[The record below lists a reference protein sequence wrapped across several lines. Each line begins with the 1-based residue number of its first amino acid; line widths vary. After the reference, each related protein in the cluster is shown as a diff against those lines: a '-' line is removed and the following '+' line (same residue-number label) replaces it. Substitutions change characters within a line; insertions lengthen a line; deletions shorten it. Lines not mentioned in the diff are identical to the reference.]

1 MKIVVDTNIV
11 FSAIMNTQGK
21 LGQIIINGSR
31 FFQFYSIAL
40 LKDELNN
47 HKNKILRYS
56 GYSEEQYEQILKIIL
71 GKIRFV
77 EDILIS
83 DEEFRK
89 ALKTVMDIDE
99 NDAPFIALNNHLN
112 STLWTGD
119 MKLYRGLKGK
129 GYSRIKS
136 TEEIYKLYLSKELK
150 ARLRKG

>member
-21 LGQIIINGSR
+21 LGQVIINGSR

-40 LKDELNN
+40 LKEELNN

-83 DEEFRK
+83 DDEFRK
-89 ALKTVMDIDE
+89 ALKLVIDIDE
-99 NDAPFIALNNHLN
+99 NDAPFIALNGHLN
-112 STLWTGD
+112 SNLWTGD
-119 MKLYRGLKGK
+119 MKLYNGLKAK
-129 GYSRIKS
+129 SYTRIKS
-136 TEEIYKLYLSKELK
+136 TEEIYKIYLEKELK

>member
-21 LGQIIINGSR
+21 LGQVIINGSR

-56 GYSEEQYEQILKIIL
+56 GYSDEQYEQILKIIL

-77 EDILIS
+77 EDILIP

-89 ALKTVMDIDE
+89 ALKLVIDIDE
-99 NDAPFIALNNHLN
+99 NDAPFVALNGHLN
-112 STLWTGD
+112 SNLWTGD
-119 MKLYRGLKGK
+119 MKLYNGLKAK
-129 GYSRIKS
+129 GYTRIKS
-136 TEEIYKLYLSKELK
+136 TEEIYKIYLEKELK